1 MSIAIRSRTFKPDS
15 MKLHFYQNKFR
26 LCHSCFS
33 FVFISED
40 RIGYMKRRNQYKR
53 TAAAGEESNDSS
65 TTDQSNDLLSDTADD
80 SLLMPPPPSNNKR
93 KGGDTTSND
102 TQGIIGSNTEPI
114 SNTTTKKKKTSLF
127 SAVISR
133 SSTNKSKFNN
143 NAHNKKQSIATSTKP
158 SSLATSAAN
167 NKMST
172 PTKSLTNN
180 NTKSTKKSP
189 MHSPGGYEILQ
200 ALDNANLYNDQQD
213 AEDGGGKD
221 KEGKHGGEGRDTEG
235 KDEFHDATVYFT
247 KSTSSTRSR
256 RYGYDNM
263 GGREKKRETKED
275 LSSLFLDSSIV
286 EATRHGID
294 DFNSLKKVGSN
305 INDVPNSVG
314 MIDWSIK
321 RRLRLDCIPG
331 NCLPGGGI
339 KGGLNEGKVRQLAIQ
354 QLSSSGDNS
363 YMGRSLY
370 SHSMRATEEEMAASK
385 WLSSTM
391 YYQHPAVH
399 PLPLSMLVDSSSSS
413 GTSNSSTA
421 GGKNGEG
428 KGDLS
433 SYILQPQSVHNKVRL
448 VGVGSMGGLGLSN
461 LPLLNDKDKSNALL
475 GNQQRRERNTDK
487 ASVSTVSSLLY
498 QRRRDWQECFRSL
511 FQLWKSKLKDV
522 DTSSTASSS
531 QDLISRNS
539 FYVISSNQIVLFRCG
554 YMKQHSGDIS
564 PQLVPMVVSS
574 STTPYLRSKLKSMGV
589 ELRLFTSKRS
599 DTTSSTATEE
609 EGSYEVFSESLLQ
622 TNDDATPTQ
631 EDSAEVHAE
640 LNAIKHADDEK
651 GKVTVEVKKRKVRPR
666 YNDPTSTSGSKGSSL
681 PPLFV
686 YGIDDCN
693 VVYELFMNTYGL
705 SSVDNQSAGMSKAT
719 TTNASPPVSDVPLL
733 LCRSLGSNCLH
744 TTLRTLSVSSR
755 RDTGFMNQVYHQDNQ
770 QRHPSTAAATNAKA
784 TLELRGPI
792 LPCALRDLTCA
803 AINLML
809 LDKKSRQ
816 LGKHQDSDYF
826 LQTNK
831 NDNTETSSSH
841 QFAMFLQV
849 HEGES
854 STSMS
859 KMTTGSSSS
868 VNFNGSNISLMP
880 SQEEGDDNMDDKDDT
895 SSWYECRQGDCINV
909 LVWDVSRTSVVSFHP
924 TEA

>member
-1 MSIAIRSRTFKPDS
+1 
-15 MKLHFYQNKFR
+15 
-26 LCHSCFS
+26 
-33 FVFISED
+33 
-40 RIGYMKRRNQYKR
+40 MKRRNQYKR
-53 TAAAGEESNDSS
+53 RTTTAAAEEGDSNDSS

-80 SLLMPPPPSNNKR
+80 SLLMPPPPSNKR
-93 KGGDTTSND
+93 KGGDTTTDND

-114 SNTTTKKKKTSLF
+114 SNTTTSKKKKTSLF

-133 SSTNKSKFNN
+133 STNKSKFNN
-143 NAHNKKQSIATSTKP
+143 NAHNKKQSIATSKP
-158 SSLATSAAN
+158 SSTATTTSSST

-172 PTKSLTNN
+172 PTKSTINK
-180 NTKSTKKSP
+180 TDSKSKGRSP

-200 ALDNANLYNDQQD
+200 ALDNANLYNDQQKD
-213 AEDGGGKD
+213 EGEEEDGTTTARQHTK
-221 KEGKHGGEGRDTEG
+221 DTEG
-235 KDEFHDATVYFT
+235 KDEFHDANVYFHN
-247 KSTSSTRSR
+247 STSTTRTRNS
-256 RYGYDNM
+256 YD
-263 GGREKKRETKED
+263 GIGTREKKRETKED

-294 DFNSLKKVGSN
+294 DFNTAAQQQHQKSGRGNSGN
-305 INDVPNSVG
+305 EVPNSVG

-331 NCLPGGGI
+331 NCLPGGGM

-354 QLSSSGDNS
+354 QLSSSGDTDSVN
-363 YMGRSLY
+363 GRY
-370 SHSMRATEEEMAASK
+370 SHSMRATPEEEMAASK
-385 WLSSTM
+385 WLASTM

-448 VGVGSMGGLGLSN
+448 VGVGSMGGLGLTN
-461 LPLLNDKDKSNALL
+461 LPSTNDKDKSSTIL
-475 GNQQRRERNTDK
+475 GNQRRERNTDK

-511 FQLWKSKLKDV
+511 FQLWKSKLKDI
-522 DTSSTASSS
+522 DSSSSSATAPSS

-539 FYVISSNQIVLFRCG
+539 FYVISSNQVVLFRCG
-554 YMKQHSGDIS
+554 YMKEHSGDLS
-564 PQLVPMVVSS
+564 PQLVPMVVFS

-589 ELRLFTSKRS
+589 ELRLFTSKS
-599 DTTSSTATEE
+599 SHITTTSTEE
-609 EGSYEVFSESLLQ
+609 ENYEVFSESLLQ
-622 TNDDATPTQ
+622 TNNDTTPTQ

-666 YNDPTSTSGSKGSSL
+666 YNDPNNSNNGSSKGSSL

-705 SSVDNQSAGMSKAT
+705 SNGIDQTAGVSASKAT
-719 TTNASPPVSDVPLL
+719 NAVPPVSDVPLL

-755 RDTGFMNQVYHQDNQ
+755 RDAGFMNQVYHQDNQ
-770 QRHPSTAAATNAKA
+770 QRHASTAAATNAKA

-816 LGKHQDSDYF
+816 QGKHLDSDHF
-826 LQTNK
+826 LQTSNK
-831 NDNTETSSSH
+831 NDNSSTH
-841 QFAMFLQV
+841 QFAMFVQV

-859 KMTTGSSSS
+859 KTTTGSSSS

-880 SQEEGDDNMDDKDDT
+880 RQEEGEDTMDDEHNDAS

>member
-1 MSIAIRSRTFKPDS
+1 
-15 MKLHFYQNKFR
+15 
-26 LCHSCFS
+26 
-33 FVFISED
+33 
-40 RIGYMKRRNQYKR
+40 MKRRNQYKR
-53 TAAAGEESNDSS
+53 RTKAAAAAAEEEDNSNDSS

-80 SLLMPPPPSNNKR
+80 SLLMPPPPSNKR
-93 KGGDTTSND
+93 KGGDTTTDID
-102 TQGIIGSNTEPI
+102 TQGIIGSSTEPI
-114 SNTTTKKKKTSLF
+114 SNTTAKKKKTSLF

-133 SSTNKSKFNN
+133 SSSNKSKSN

-158 SSLATSAAN
+158 SSLATATS

-172 PTKSLTNN
+172 PTKKSLTKN

-213 AEDGGGKD
+213 NEGEEDGTTTARQHTK
-221 KEGKHGGEGRDTEG
+221 DTEG
-235 KDEFHDATVYFT
+235 KDEFHDANVYFT
-247 KSTSSTRSR
+247 KSTATSSTISR
-256 RYGYDNM
+256 RGYDNM
-263 GGREKKRETKED
+263 DIREKKRETKED

-294 DFNSLKKVGSN
+294 DFNTLKKGCSN

-331 NCLPGGGI
+331 NCLPGGL
-339 KGGLNEGKVRQLAIQ
+339 KGGLNEGKVRQLAMQ
-354 QLSSSGDNS
+354 QLSSGGDTDSVN
-363 YMGRSLY
+363 GRSSY

-385 WLSSTM
+385 WLASTM

-399 PLPLSMLVDSSSSS
+399 PLPSSMLVDSSSSS
-413 GTSNSSTA
+413 CSTLGKMGD
-421 GGKNGEG
+421 GGKGKEG

-448 VGVGSMGGLGLSN
+448 SGVGSMGGLGLSN
-461 LPLLNDKDKSNALL
+461 LPSTNDKDKSIL
-475 GNQQRRERNTDK
+475 GTNQQRRERNDK
-487 ASVSTVSSLLY
+487 SSVSTVSSLLY

-511 FQLWKSKLKDV
+511 FQLWKSKLKDI
-522 DTSSTASSS
+522 DTSTTTPTSS
-531 QDLISRNS
+531 QQDVISRNS
-539 FYVISSNQIVLFRCG
+539 FYIISSNQIVLFRCG
-554 YMKQHSGDIS
+554 YMKQHSGDLS
-564 PQLVPMVVSS
+564 PQLVPMVIFS

-589 ELRLFTSKRS
+589 ELRLFTSKRG

-666 YNDPTSTSGSKGSSL
+666 YNDPNNSISGSKGSSL

-705 SSVDNQSAGMSKAT
+705 SSVDNQSAGMSKST

-755 RDTGFMNQVYHQDNQ
+755 RDTGFMNQVYHQDQHQLHN
-770 QRHPSTAAATNAKA
+770 SSATASNAKA

-880 SQEEGDDNMDDKDDT
+880 RQEEGEEDDMVDHNDDT

>member
-1 MSIAIRSRTFKPDS
+1 
-15 MKLHFYQNKFR
+15 
-26 LCHSCFS
+26 
-33 FVFISED
+33 
-40 RIGYMKRRNQYKR
+40 MKRGNQYNR
-53 TAAAGEESNDSS
+53 RTTAAAAAAAAEDNSNDSS

-93 KGGDTTSND
+93 KGGDTTTDID
-102 TQGIIGSNTEPI
+102 TQGIIGSSTELI
-114 SNTTTKKKKTSLF
+114 SNNTSKKKKTSLF

-133 SSTNKSKFNN
+133 SSSNKSKFNN
-143 NAHNKKQSIATSTKP
+143 NAHKKQSIATSTKP
-158 SSLATSAAN
+158 SSLADATS

-172 PTKSLTNN
+172 PTKTLINN
-180 NTKSTKKSP
+180 SSKSSKRSP

-200 ALDNANLYNDQQD
+200 ALDSANLYAYNNNQQD
-213 AEDGGGKD
+213 NEGEEEDGTTTAQQHTK
-221 KEGKHGGEGRDTEG
+221 DTEG
-235 KDEFHDATVYFT
+235 KDEFHDANVYFH
-247 KSTSSTRSR
+247 KSTAASR
-256 RYGYDNM
+256 RSGYDDM
-263 GGREKKRETKED
+263 GTTREKKRETKED

-286 EATRHGID
+286 EATRQGTYSTTSNH
-294 DFNSLKKVGSN
+294 LKRGVGSN
-305 INDVPNSVG
+305 VGSSSVPVSVG

-331 NCLPGGGI
+331 NCLPGSSMNGGM

-354 QLSSSGDNS
+354 QLSSSIDTSSMERSSAS
-363 YMGRSLY
+363 Y
-370 SHSMRATEEEMAASK
+370 SMRATSEEEMAASK
-385 WLSSTM
+385 WLASTM

-399 PLPLSMLVDSSSSS
+399 PLPLSMLVVDSSSSS
-413 GTSNSSTA
+413 TSTA
-421 GGKNGEG
+421 GGKKGDGGRKDG

-448 VGVGSMGGLGLSN
+448 SDVGSMGGLGLSN
-461 LPLLNDKDKSNALL
+461 LPLTNDKDKSIL
-475 GNQQRRERNTDK
+475 GNQQQRRERNTDK

-511 FQLWKSKLKDV
+511 FQLWKSKLKEIDR
-522 DTSSTASSS
+522 SSSSTTASSQ

-539 FYVISSNQIVLFRCG
+539 FYIISSNQIVLFRCG

-564 PQLVPMVVSS
+564 PQLVPMVVFS

-589 ELRLFTSKRS
+589 ELRLFTSKSS
-599 DTTSSTATEE
+599 DTTTTSTEE
-609 EGSYEVFSESLLQ
+609 EGSYEVFTESLLE
-622 TNDDATPTQ
+622 TNNDTTPTQ

-666 YNDPTSTSGSKGSSL
+666 YNDLNNSNNGSKGSSL

-705 SSVDNQSAGMSKAT
+705 SSVDNQTAGMSSKTTT
-719 TTNASPPVSDVPLL
+719 TTNATVPVSDIPLL

-755 RDTGFMNQVYHQDNQ
+755 RDTGFMNQVYHQDQQQ
-770 QRHPSTAAATNAKA
+770 QRHHSSTAANAKA

-809 LDKKSRQ
+809 LDKKSRRQ
-816 LGKHQDSDYF
+816 QGKHQDLDF
-826 LQTNK
+826 LQRTNNK
-831 NDNTETSSSH
+831 NDMETNSSSH

-880 SQEEGDDNMDDKDDT
+880 SQEEEGEDDHNNDA